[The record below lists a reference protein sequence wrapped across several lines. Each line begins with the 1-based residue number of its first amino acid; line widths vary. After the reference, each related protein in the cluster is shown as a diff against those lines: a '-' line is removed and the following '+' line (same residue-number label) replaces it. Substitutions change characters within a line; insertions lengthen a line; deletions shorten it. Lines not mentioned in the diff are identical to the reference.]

1 MMRRP
6 LSSFA
11 PAALITLALAAT
23 GCQQLFTTSL
33 AAWAER
39 DSISIPKDISNADAA
54 EILATTDDP
63 TVLSS
68 LLAVLNDQAA
78 AGDLGSAALA
88 AETAVGASG
97 VADGI
102 MPVLADYIASGTT
115 PDVAALVTTLQAG
128 ATTEVLAGL
137 DFLGNPAVLADAP
150 LTPTELLVAASILAA
165 SALPAGVDP
174 TTLDGSSTPTLTD
187 YQNDLAVQLA
197 FDLIQKASADLAATG
212 ADTSTLDAF
221 AEYLNTGA

>member
-1 MMRRP
+1 MRRP

-174 TTLDGSSTPTLTD
+174 GTLAGASLTA
-187 YQNDLAVQLA
+187 YQADPAVQLA
-197 FDLIQKASADLAATG
+197 VDLITKASADLAATG